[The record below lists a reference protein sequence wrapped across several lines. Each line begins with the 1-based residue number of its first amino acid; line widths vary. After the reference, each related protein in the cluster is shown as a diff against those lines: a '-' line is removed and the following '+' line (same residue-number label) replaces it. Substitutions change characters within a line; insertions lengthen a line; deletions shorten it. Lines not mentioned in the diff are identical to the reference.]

1 MWIVSC
7 DLFLIKILLKS
18 YTCRKSTFTAK
29 KTKLKTQTQNVNHP
43 NPNATL
49 VKEI

>member
-1 MWIVSC
+1 MFVGSVNNTQVYY
-7 DLFLIKILLKS
+7 S
-18 YTCRKSTFTAK
+18 CRKSTFTAK
-29 KTKLKTQTQNVNHP
+29 KTKLKTQTQNANHP